1 MSTRARVG
9 IVRPDGSI
17 LSIYT
22 HSDGY
27 ISHHGPILLEH
38 YDTAQKVL
46 ALIKMGD
53 CSCLG
58 ETVDDCIFYKRDRGE
73 DDSANNPK
81 TSKNTLLFYRRSGG
95 CNAEWMYLYCP
106 LIKLW
111 QVAEVR
117 PSPANPPVWQDLRTA
132 TITER
137 LTA

>member
-9 IVRPDGSI
+9 IVRPDSSI

-53 CSCLG
+53 CSQLC
-58 ETVDDCIFYKRDRGE
+58 ETTEDSFFYARDRGE
-73 DDSANNPK
+73 TDVSARTNKSLALYYRCARHSNAEYAY
-81 TSKNTLLFYRRSGG
+81 LFYPDKQQWHVS
-95 CNAEWMYLYCP
+95 
-106 LIKLW
+106 
-111 QVAEVR
+111 EVR
-117 PSPANPPVWQDLRTA
+117 AVPGFWQDLRTA

>member
-1 MSTRARVG
+1 MSTRARIG
-9 IVRPDGSI
+9 IVRPDDSV

-53 CSCLG
+53 CSQLN
-58 ETVDDCIFYKRDRGE
+58 ETLDGCFFYKRDRKE
-73 DDSANNPK
+73 TDVSARTNK
-81 TSKNTLLFYRRSGG
+81 SQSLYYRAAPQ
-95 CNAEWMYLYCP
+95 CNAEYVYLFLP
-106 LIKLW
+106 DTATWL
-111 QVAEVR
+111 VAEVR
-117 PSPANPPVWQDLRTA
+117 RSRDNRPLWQDLRNA

>member
-9 IVRPDGSI
+9 IVRPNGSV

-38 YDTAQKVL
+38 YGTAQKIL
-46 ALIKMGD
+46 ALMKMGG
-53 CSCLG
+53 CSQLF
-58 ETVDDCIFYKRDRGE
+58 ETLEECSFYKRDHKESRAE
-73 DDSANNPK
+73 TSTNKNQALYFQSAPQ
-81 TSKNTLLFYRRSGG
+81 
-95 CNAEWMYLYCP
+95 CNAEFVYLFLP
-106 LIKLW
+106 DTATWL
-111 QVAEVR
+111 VAEVR
-117 PSPANPPVWQDLRTA
+117 RSPDNPPLWQDLRSA

>member
-46 ALIKMGD
+46 ALMKMGD
-53 CSCLG
+53 CSQLC
-58 ETVDDCIFYKRDRGE
+58 ETT
-73 DDSANNPK
+73 DDSF
-81 TSKNTLLFYRRSGG
+81 FYRRDRKETDVNGRTNKNQALYYRAAPQ
-95 CNAEWMYLYCP
+95 CNAEFVYLFLP
-106 LIKLW
+106 DTATWL
-111 QVAEVR
+111 VAEVR
-117 PSPANPPVWQDLRTA
+117 RSPDNPPLWQDLRTA